1 MSDGVAKGCGYAEL
15 IITFPPA
22 GEDDGYYSSLLK
34 NIERSIFVVR
44 QGAQGA
50 RECAYN

>member
-1 MSDGVAKGCGYAEL
+1 MSAGVAKGCGYAEL

-34 NIERSIFVVR
+34 NIERSIFFVR
-44 QGAQGA
+44 RGVEAVKEGTHI
-50 RECAYN
+50 